1 MGTKIPITEIKT
13 KLQIAVKQ
21 AKESNLELEC
31 DEEFDTNQL
40 FTTNQVLDLLAATN
54 KESLLVRGG
63 EDSCPMEFSWS
74 PTEGVN
80 FTGLV
85 APRV

>member
-31 DEEFDTNQL
+31 DYEYSGHLNGEIEMIF
-40 FTTNQVLDLLAATN
+40 
-54 KESLLVRGG
+54 KIRGR
-63 EDSCPMEFSWS
+63 
-74 PTEGVN
+74 N
-80 FTGLV
+80 
-85 APRV
+85 R